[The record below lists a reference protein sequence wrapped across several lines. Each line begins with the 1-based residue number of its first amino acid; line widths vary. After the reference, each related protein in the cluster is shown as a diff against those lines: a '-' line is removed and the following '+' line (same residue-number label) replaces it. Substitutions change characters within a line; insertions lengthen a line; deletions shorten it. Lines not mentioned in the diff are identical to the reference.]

1 MSYLK
6 DIFPDLSDRVLS
18 LPAVYCDMN
27 GETDFFVF
35 HDYDYINAERRF
47 TELVSDAIT
56 QANEKLIAGDYD
68 YFAQICFIDA
78 LDVLPSDLLTFS
90 VDLED
95 ICADL
100 PGSAIEVTADFRDA
114 RLSPDRYISVYLYDY
129 GGDQYISVDTTP

>member
-6 DIFPDLSDRVLS
+6 DIFPDLADLVLS

-27 GETDFFVF
+27 DETDLFVF
-35 HDYDYINAERRF
+35 RYHADAERQF
-47 TELVSDAIT
+47 AKLVSEAIT
-56 QANEKLIAGDYD
+56 EANEKLIAGDYD

-78 LDVLPSDLLTFS
+78 LDVLPSDLLSFS

-100 PGSAIEVTADFRDA
+100 HESSTEVTADFRDA
-114 RLSPDRYISVYLYDY
+114 RLNPDRYISVYLYDY